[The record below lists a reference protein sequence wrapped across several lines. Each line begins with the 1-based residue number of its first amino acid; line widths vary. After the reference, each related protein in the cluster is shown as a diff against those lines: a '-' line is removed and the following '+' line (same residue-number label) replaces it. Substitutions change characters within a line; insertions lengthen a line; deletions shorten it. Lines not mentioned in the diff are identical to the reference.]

1 MTYSL
6 INMAGIQ
13 RRWWLSSL
21 PNRQPL
27 GLSPGVL
34 APGEAEGCWE
44 SYLSKASW
52 QVHMVPSSQAQ
63 LILPSHSLLLF
74 LFSSPFPQTQ
84 EVHSETTSE
93 TWELSFAQEQLFPIL
108 GIHASFPLD
117 MDF

>member
-1 MTYSL
+1 MLGVVSL
-6 INMAGIQ
+6 QGLLAGAHGPFI
-13 RRWWLSSL
+13 SS
-21 PNRQPL
+21 PAN
-27 GLSPGVL
+27 
-34 APGEAEGCWE
+34 
-44 SYLSKASW
+44 
-52 QVHMVPSSQAQ
+52 
-63 LILPSHSLLLF
+63 ILPSHSLLLF